1 MRIAPEECVFL
12 FIMEG
17 FGTISYNFR
26 KMPVRRA
33 ADPASPA
40 RTLFNRFFRK
50 HTGQSPVEYRKE
62 S

>member
-1 MRIAPEECVFL
+1 
-12 FIMEG
+12 MEG